1 MKKQEMI
8 RKLFQIIAFIL
19 FCIQVQQSVKKYF
32 QFPVVVE
39 KSTIPV
45 EELPSPV
52 VYICQ
57 DDQFNHSKARRHGYE
72 YIMNFATG
80 TMMNNKNVTWN
91 GKDNDVTYQDLENM
105 LFKNDYQ
112 TILSNLSHTWQRIFL
127 FPHGICLKLIGV
139 SPKLLVH
146 LRATKRVI
154 FIVVDPYMANSIR
167 TEQTVDA
174 KTIIGPIDEH
184 FEAEVNEVEY
194 TLHDASIHDGVTCT
208 KVKSEKSYGNCV
220 EGLLRR
226 RFLSVYGCL
235 PPWVSSRKPEMI
247 CGSETNVS
255 SEVIRKRPFYWELQ
269 QLMNNRKVDMFKN
282 CLPPCLTLQTKL
294 WKTRYESNFVDHA
307 ILDVKSQDWA
317 TVYTQVN
324 SYDIFNLTVDLGSA
338 LGLWMGWSC
347 LSILDHILAYW
358 IYVQKYLEK

>member
-1 MKKQEMI
+1 MKKKEMI

-19 FCIQVQQSVKKYF
+19 FCIQVQQSVRKYF

-52 VYICQ
+52 IYICQ
-57 DDQFNHSKARRHGYE
+57 DDQFNHAKARRHEYE

-91 GKDNDVTYQDLENM
+91 GKNNDVKYQDLEDL
-105 LFKNDYQ
+105 LFENDYQ
-112 TILSNLSHTWQRIFL
+112 TILSHLSHTGQRIFL
-127 FPHGICLKLIGV
+127 FPHGICLKLIDV

-146 LRATKRVI
+146 LRATKRII
-154 FIVVDPYMANSIR
+154 FIVVDPYMANSIK

-208 KVKSEKSYGNCV
+208 TTKVKSEKSYGNGV

-247 CGSETNVS
+247 CGSET
-255 SEVIRKRPFYWELQ
+255 
-269 QLMNNRKVDMFKN
+269 M
-282 CLPPCLTLQTKL
+282 
-294 WKTRYESNFVDHA
+294 
-307 ILDVKSQDWA
+307 
-317 TVYTQVN
+317 
-324 SYDIFNLTVDLGSA
+324 
-338 LGLWMGWSC
+338 
-347 LSILDHILAYW
+347 
-358 IYVQKYLEK
+358 